1 MTQAWL
7 ATRFLAAA
15 VHRGRRQRMSPTWLG
30 EATKDK
36 FVVKAE
42 TESFRLREPF
52 ERVCHCEVN
61 IRPMDLWM
69 TPLYSYAHGE
79 HILMHNSP
87 IAEILIQALATLLM
101 SIHAQVP
108 QE

>member
-1 MTQAWL
+1 MTRGWL
-7 ATRFLAAA
+7 GTRFLAAA
-15 VHRGRRQRMSPTWLG
+15 VHRGRRQRMLPTWLG
-30 EATKDK
+30 EATKVT

-61 IRPMDLWM
+61 MSQMDLRM

-79 HILMHNSP
+79 QIL
-87 IAEILIQALATLLM
+87 
-101 SIHAQVP
+101 SISAR
-108 QE
+108 